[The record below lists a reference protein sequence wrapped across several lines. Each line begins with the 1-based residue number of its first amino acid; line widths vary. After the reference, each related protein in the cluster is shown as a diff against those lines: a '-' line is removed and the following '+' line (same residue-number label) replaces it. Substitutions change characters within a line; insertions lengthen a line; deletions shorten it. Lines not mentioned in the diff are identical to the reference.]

1 MQENAV
7 AMTHAYGPNPRMVTL
22 SISKKFSGAL
32 RMLWLALTG
41 TLTDADARYREGKH
55 DGDQITL
62 AG

>member
-1 MQENAV
+1 
-7 AMTHAYGPNPRMVTL
+7 
-22 SISKKFSGAL
+22 
-32 RMLWLALTG
+32 MLWLALTG